1 MIKLYAGIHCGVCKM
16 LGFRLQQKNIEYE
29 EITDEELMSEL
40 GILNVPVLEVEG
52 KRMNSFEASEWI
64 TKQ

>member
-1 MIKLYAGIHCGVCKM
+1 M